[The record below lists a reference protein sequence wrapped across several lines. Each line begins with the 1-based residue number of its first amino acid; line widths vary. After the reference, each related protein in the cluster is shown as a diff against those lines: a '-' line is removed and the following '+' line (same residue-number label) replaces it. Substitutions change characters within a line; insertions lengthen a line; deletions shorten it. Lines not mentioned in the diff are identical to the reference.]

1 MYITEAIRKKFL
13 VIVINNEVAKEL
25 KQMYKYDNIKSYR
38 TVNRKV
44 RFEER
49 HSGVWIDENVP
60 LEQVDMQYVNRVALG
75 QVYCGNSQDNE
86 AVDVL
91 NNYQDVIQGQNRTV
105 MSAIELRIY
114 SSFIQKFL
122 QDLEQAN
129 PELGLAETINNLV
142 KLHNQF
148 DKDAMEYGPY
158 TKEQYIQAVLTPHFD
173 KQ

>member
-1 MYITEAIRKKFL
+1 MYLTEAIRKKFL
-13 VIVINNEVAKEL
+13 VIVKDNDTVKAI
-25 KQMYKYDNIKSYR
+25 KQLYKYDDVMSYR
-38 TVNRKV
+38 SFNKV
-44 RFEER
+44 DGIARA
-49 HSGVWIDENVP
+49 SWIDHDVP
-60 LEQVDMQYVNRVALG
+60 IDKIDLERLEAVTMD
-75 QVYCGNSQDNE
+75 QVYYGNSQDNE

-129 PELGLAETINNLV
+129 PELGLTETINNLV

>member
-1 MYITEAIRKKFL
+1 MYLTEAIRKKFL
-13 VIVINNEVAKEL
+13 VIVKNNESVKTI
-25 KQMYKYDNIKSYR
+25 KQMTGYDYIFSYR
-38 TVNRKV
+38 TVDV
-44 RFEER
+44 EELKQP
-49 HSGVWIDENVP
+49 VWIDADVP
-60 LEQVDMQYVNRVALG
+60 LEKLNMSRLGEVTMG
-75 QVYCGNSQDNE
+75 QVHYGNSQDNE

-91 NNYQDVIQGQNRTV
+91 NNYQDVIQGQNRAV

-129 PELGLAETINNLV
+129 PELGLTETINNLV

>member
-1 MYITEAIRKKFL
+1 MYLTEAIRKKFL
-13 VIVINNEVAKEL
+13 VIVKDNETVKSIKRL
-25 KQMYKYDNIKSYR
+25 YKYDDVISYR
-38 TVNRKV
+38 SFNKADGIARA
-44 RFEER
+44 
-49 HSGVWIDENVP
+49 SWIDHDVP
-60 LEQVDMQYVNRVALG
+60 IDKIDLERLEVVTLN
-75 QVYCGNSQDNE
+75 QVYYGNSQDNE

-91 NNYQDVIQGQNRTV
+91 NNYQDVLQGQNRVV

-122 QDLEQAN
+122 QDLERAN
-129 PELGLAETINNLV
+129 PELGLTETINNLV

-173 KQ
+173 KL